1 MNGRRKLE
9 ICTET
14 YTTTALFT
22 TNPTRNVLGHKP
34 GLRGEQLFGCE
45 LDALRKMLWGAN
57 CCSDM
62 TERTRYVSYGP
73 TTAALSHLHQA
84 AKT

>member
-1 MNGRRKLE
+1 MPLDINLGSSVSSRLQMFRR
-9 ICTET
+9 
-14 YTTTALFT
+14 
-22 TNPTRNVLGHKP
+22 
-34 GLRGEQLFGCE
+34 EQ
-45 LDALRKMLWGAN
+45 DALRKVLWGAN

-73 TTAALSHLHQA
+73 ATAALSHLHQA